1 VFAPSLHLLSAG
13 AAKGLVLALQPEF
26 ESSSGGLRLAS
37 TFGAVGAMREKLDG
51 GAPCDVILLTRSM
64 LDDLA
69 AAGRVDAHSVCDIG
83 WVHTGVAVPH
93 GAAAA
98 AVTDAAALR
107 ALLQRA
113 GAIYLPDPERATAGI
128 HALRVLR
135 ELGQAQPERLRPHAN
150 GAAAMAA
157 MAREGGVASVGIT
170 QVSEILYT
178 PGVQLLAALPP
189 PFALATLYSA
199 ATLQGAAQRDAAARL
214 LTLLGAPT
222 QAALRQ
228 RSGFERR

>member
-1 VFAPSLHLLSAG
+1 
-13 AAKGLVLALQPEF
+13 
-26 ESSSGGLRLAS
+26 
-37 TFGAVGAMREKLDG
+37 
-51 GAPCDVILLTRSM
+51 
-64 LDDLA
+64 
-69 AAGRVDAHSVCDIG
+69 
-83 WVHTGVAVPH
+83 
-93 GAAAA
+93 
-98 AVTDAAALR
+98 
-107 ALLQRA
+107 
-113 GAIYLPDPERATAGI
+113 
-128 HALRVLR
+128 
-135 ELGQAQPERLRPHAN
+135 
-150 GAAAMAA
+150 MAA

-228 RSGFERR
+228 RSGFEPR